1 MIWAFALLTAASV
14 GGAGLNR
21 QKTVRD
27 YELIRAERKAGAVAF
42 YWVRSP
48 FQNGETLI
56 RLALPDPAPPPNR
69 RRVLFILPVEP
80 REGTRWGDGF
90 RTALSLRLRERFGLA
105 LVAPS
110 FSDWPWYADHPRK
123 PQLRQE
129 TYFLRVVVP
138 LVQSVYP
145 HEPGG
150 RLLVG
155 FSKSGWGAWSLLL
168 RHPDQFAAACAW
180 DAPLMMTKPA
190 FGMARICGTQ
200 ENFANYQIASLLKQ
214 RAAALKE
221 RARLVL
227 LGHGNFLDDTRR
239 AHRLLDN
246 LGIPHVYAE
255 GPRREHRWD
264 SGWLDDAVRALVN
277 GDGSR
282 SP

>member
-1 MIWAFALLTAASV
+1 M

-110 FSDWPWYADHPRK
+110 FSDWPWYADHPRR
-123 PQLRQE
+123 PELRQE
-129 TYFLRVVVP
+129 SYFLRAVVP
-138 LVQSVYP
+138 LVQTIYP
-145 HEPGG
+145 HEPEG

-239 AHRLLDN
+239 AHRLLEN

-277 GDGSR
+277 ADGSR